1 MEGQLPPPTNVGVED
16 MVVARFTEDGELYRW
31 QVISIFS
38 KLATVLFTDFG
49 DGGGGYDDQD

>member
-1 MEGQLPPPTNVGVED
+1 MEGQLTPLTYVGVED

-38 KLATVLFTDFG
+38 KLAKVLFIDFG
-49 DGGGGYDDQD
+49 DGGGGDDDQD